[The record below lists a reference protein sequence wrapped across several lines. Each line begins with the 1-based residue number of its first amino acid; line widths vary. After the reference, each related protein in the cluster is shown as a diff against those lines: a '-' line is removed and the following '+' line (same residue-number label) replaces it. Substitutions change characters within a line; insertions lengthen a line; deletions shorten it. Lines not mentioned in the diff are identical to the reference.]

1 VQRNEDFR
9 ARYFH
14 LLHRKGRELP
24 ELQAYVAVM
33 NSYLRTA
40 HVLVTTK
47 TLYRSRSE
55 REEGS

>member
-1 VQRNEDFR
+1 VLRNEDFR
-9 ARYFH
+9 GRYFH
-14 LLHRKGRELP
+14 LLHRKGRKLTELHV
-24 ELQAYVAVM
+24 YVAVM